1 MNVPNSVNDPEIDDL
16 QRQINELLNKS
27 APSIN
32 GVMEG
37 DINPEEYVKKTGNL
51 PGLIGYTMSVLRTD
65 QLVKEW
71 YYSERELYDSHILID
86 SLVKGL
92 DTILESSDSLDKHL
106 EMYPFFSRAHKMYL
120 EKGQERDTRDLLSF
134 LYLYS

>member
-1 MNVPNSVNDPEIDDL
+1 MDNDPEIEDL
-16 QRQINELLNKS
+16 QRQINDILNKS
-27 APSIN
+27 TPTIN

-37 DINPEEYVKKTGNL
+37 DLNPEEYVEKMGNL

-65 QLVKEW
+65 RLVKEW
-71 YYSERELYDSHILID
+71 YYSEHELYDSHILID

-92 DTILESSDSLDKHL
+92 DTILESPDSLDKHL
-106 EMYPFFSRAHKMYL
+106 EMYPFFKRAHQKYL
-120 EKGQERDTRDLLSF
+120 EIPDRDTRDLLSF